1 MLIFATLDILKG
13 TSLAVS
19 TSHRGRSLQTNFV
32 YSLRKFLDAFRETGN
47 TIFNQETLP
56 EDTVLHAQGGVD
68 FLNDMCSFFFFLLNL
83 WLFIKRKIFLREKIN
98 NFNLTR

>member
-68 FLNDMCSFFFFLLNL
+68 FLNDMCSFFFF
-83 WLFIKRKIFLREKIN
+83 FFFFFRFLE
-98 NFNLTR
+98 LTRFV